1 MFVSG
6 VTCALAYGNVQR
18 TDGWPAVISHTIR
31 RSWEIYASFLTLT
44 VALPTRPTRGFCW
57 SIPGLGS

>member
-18 TDGWPAVISHTIR
+18 TDGWPAVISHTIPSQLG
-31 RSWEIYASFLTLT
+31 RSTQAF
-44 VALPTRPTRGFCW
+44 
-57 SIPGLGS
+57 